1 MQDKLE
7 MYMKYYRLLE
17 VWMQNLEN
25 GKKMEYYFQYN
36 NYNQIALYG
45 MGKMANHVIKELE
58 NSNIQIAY
66 SIDRNPSISADIPI
80 LSIDEKIFPA
90 VDAIIVTPIYDFPDI
105 ERKLSQIIDIP
116 IIPLDEVVM
125 ETAVL

>member
-1 MQDKLE
+1 
-7 MYMKYYRLLE
+7 MKYYRLLE